1 MRERKRSEIY
11 RERKR
16 RRSERENRR
25 CKEEE
30 EALRETEPKANSPLN
45 LRKMK
50 RKDNRK
56 IIKTGCMGIPY
67 KNKVGL
73 SKGLGHVSAISLSL
87 TFSLSLSPPLFTH
100 ALSTAHSLSLPFC
113 LSHSLSLNL
122 IYFSLQPPDFIQF
135 KKNRFVFKKVKKIG
149 KANSA
154 RIWLCCFL
162 PRIKSDL

>member
-1 MRERKRSEIY
+1 MKVRERKRSEIY

-73 SKGLGHVSAISLSL
+73 NKSLGHVSAFSLSL
-87 TFSLSLSPPLFTH
+87 TFSLSLSSSLHCT
-100 ALSTAHSLSLPFC
+100 LYRLLSLSSFL
-113 LSHSLSLNL
+113 SLS
-122 IYFSLQPPDFIQF
+122 FSLSQ
-135 KKNRFVFKKVKKIG
+135 
-149 KANSA
+149 S
-154 RIWLCCFL
+154 L
-162 PRIKSDL
+162 